1 MKFTPTVPPRAFTV
15 GVAEVL
21 QVKDT
26 AHIQL
31 DENEQVTLVTGE
43 GKEFDIVRK
52 SWGYYATPSLNG
64 RLLDFGLRALLV
76 KSPSG
81 RFFVLLIEK
90 GKEKDAQRYL
100 DVEHQTI
107 VCWLDSDDALAR
119 VEQAMAAVGGR
130 E

>member
-1 MKFTPTVPPRAFTV
+1 MKFTPTIPPREFTV

-21 QVKDT
+21 QIRDT

-31 DENEQVTLVTGE
+31 DENEQITLVTDT

-90 GKEKDAQRYL
+90 GKEADAQRYL
-100 DVEHQTI
+100 DVENQRI
-107 VCWLDSDDALAR
+107 VCWLDSDDSLGR
-119 VEQAMAAVGGR
+119 VEQAMASAGGR